1 MMSQTPPMK
10 TLRSRARR
18 RAQQG
23 SALVEVTL
31 ISGFAAL
38 LMAAIPLIADY
49 GQARMQVTAAAKLNA
64 WQRSVWFPAATETEV
79 MSADQYK
86 GASGSI
92 RKSDAELSNDLR
104 RHVFRDPAQDT
115 DTGVHGETV
124 SEFTSGQAR
133 MPDFNESL
141 TAKTTAAP
149 LPSVAAFMDTIFS
162 KVGEVQNLAKGE
174 SIAKFRFVTQGY
186 MRTEVALER
195 GAGFSAERFPTEFGK
210 VESALHKNDT
220 PLPLKLQIKDH
231 VTMLSEPWSAGGTN
245 REESKIQGLVPM
257 KLLDRPEYQDFRA
270 PLGQL
275 GSTLKWLWPTFDHN
289 LLTMGLA
296 PGDAQEKSVPLD
308 RYEWLQKVPA
318 DDTYNDNPGAHECGP
333 LEKPDGKDCFRF
345 YRAFPPP
352 PVVNTLP

>member
-1 MMSQTPPMK
+1 
-10 TLRSRARR
+10 
-18 RAQQG
+18 
-23 SALVEVTL
+23 
-31 ISGFAAL
+31 
-38 LMAAIPLIADY
+38 
-49 GQARMQVTAAAKLNA
+49 
-64 WQRSVWFPAATETEV
+64 

-133 MPDFNESL
+133 MPEFNESL

-210 VESALHKNDT
+210 VASALHKNDT

>member
-1 MMSQTPPMK
+1 MPS
-10 TLRSRARR
+10 
-18 RAQQG
+18 
-23 SALVEVTL
+23 
-31 ISGFAAL
+31 
-38 LMAAIPLIADY
+38 
-49 GQARMQVTAAAKLNA
+49 
-64 WQRSVWFPAATETEV
+64 
-79 MSADQYK
+79 
-86 GASGSI
+86 
-92 RKSDAELSNDLR
+92 LSNDLR

-270 PLGQL
+270 PLGQA
-275 GSTLKWLWPTFDHN
+275 GQHAQVA
-289 LLTMGLA
+289 LA
-296 PGDAQEKSVPLD
+296 HLRPQ
-308 RYEWLQKVPA
+308 PA
-318 DDTYNDNPGAHECGP
+318 HHGPGARRCAGEVGTAGSLRVAAEGAGRRHLQRQPG
-333 LEKPDGKDCFRF
+333 
-345 YRAFPPP
+345 RA
-352 PVVNTLP
+352 